1 MTRLMSKGLKCR
13 GPGMPINGDL
23 ALEVDE
29 AARRV
34 MVLKSIEAS
43 AIPVMGR
50 LVHPQFTDIATRYF
64 VAHGY
69 EVDGATGQ
77 LFGQAW
83 KIEPLRR

>member
-1 MTRLMSKGLKCR
+1 MDKGLKMR
-13 GPGMPINGDL
+13 SRGMPINGEL

-43 AIPVMGR
+43 AIPVLGR
-50 LVHPQFTDIATRYF
+50 LVHPQFTDIAARHLVVY
-64 VAHGY
+64 GY
-69 EVDGATGQ
+69 EFDKATGQ

-83 KIEPLRR
+83 EIQPLMR